1 MESNENYSVGAPT
14 LRRTPG
20 DRNLVKMG
28 FDIHPEVFFT
38 SGALILLFI
47 GITLLF
53 QAQTSAALTAIQTF
67 VSNVMGWF
75 LILATNVYLGTMVFL
90 AFSKF
95 GRIRLGGRDARP
107 DFPLFAWL
115 AMLFSA
121 GMGIGLMFWSVG
133 EPVFHFLAP
142 PLDGVAPETA
152 AAAQQAMGITF
163 FHWGLHAWG
172 IYASVGLALAF
183 FAFNWGLPL
192 TIRSVFYPILGDR
205 IYGWAGNAIDILA
218 VWATL
223 FGLAASLGF
232 GVGQISAGLNFLF
245 GTPDTTAMQVGLI
258 FIITG
263 FATASVVSGLG
274 AGVRRLSELNIY
286 LAAALMLFVLAVGPT
301 LFILGGFLQSLGYY
315 VSSLPRLSFWT
326 ETFENTQWQ
335 NSWTVFYWAWWIS
348 WSPFVGT
355 FIARIS
361 KGRTVRE
368 FVLGVLLLPSMVSF
382 LWMSVFGG
390 SAMYLELNNIGN
402 IADAV
407 NENVAT
413 ALFVMLENFPLSSIT
428 SFIGI
433 VLVVVFFVTS
443 SDSGSLVVDNLTSG
457 GKLESPVPQRVF
469 WAVMEGVIA
478 AVLMLSGGLDALQSA
493 SIAVGLPFACVLL
506 VMCFSLY
513 KGLNHEMAALEAA
526 ELRERETLSRRERSV
541 PIPEPILR

>member
-1 MESNENYSVGAPT
+1 MNSNGNRSVGAPVIN
-14 LRRTPG
+14 RTPG
-20 DRNLVKMG
+20 DRNFTKMG

-38 SGALILLFI
+38 SGVLILLFI
-47 GITLLF
+47 AITLLF
-53 QAQTSAALTAIQTF
+53 QEQTSQVLTNIQAF

-75 LILATNVYLGTMVFL
+75 LIIAVNVLLGTMVFL
-90 AFSKF
+90 AFSRLGK
-95 GRIRLGGRDARP
+95 IRLGGRHARP
-107 DFPLFAWL
+107 EFSTFAWL

-142 PLDGVAPETA
+142 PLNGVTAETA
-152 AAAQQAMGITF
+152 TAAQQAMGITF

-192 TIRSVFYPILGDR
+192 TVRSVFYPVLGDR

-223 FGLAASLGF
+223 FGLAASLGL

-263 FATASVVSGLG
+263 FATASVVSGIG
-274 AGVRRLSELNIY
+274 AGVKILSELNIY
-286 LAAALMLFVLAVGPT
+286 LAAALMVFVLAVGPT
-301 LFILGGFLQSLGYY
+301 LFILGGFLETLGYY
-315 VSSLPRLSFWT
+315 ASSLPQLSFWT

-361 KGRTVRE
+361 KGRTIRE

-402 IADAV
+402 LAEAV

-413 ALFVMLENFPLSSIT
+413 ALFVMLQNFPLTQLT
-428 SFIGI
+428 SFIAI

-457 GKLESPVPQRVF
+457 GKLDSPVPQRIF
-469 WAVMEGVIA
+469 WAVMEGVVA
-478 AVLMLSGGLDALQSA
+478 AVLLLSGGLDALQSA
-493 SIAVGLPFACVLL
+493 AIAVGLPFACVLL

-513 KGLNHEMAALEAA
+513 KGLNQERVALDA
-526 ELRERETLSRRERSV
+526 ERLRAQSPQTV
-541 PIPEPILR
+541 PEPVPEPVR

>member
-1 MESNENYSVGAPT
+1 MENNGNHSNGAPRVKT
-14 LRRTPG
+14 TRTPG
-20 DRNLVKMG
+20 DRNWVKWG
-28 FDIHPEVFFT
+28 FDLHPEVFFV

-47 GITLLF
+47 GITLVY
-53 QAQTSAALTAIQTF
+53 QEQTSATLTAIQGF

-75 LILATNVYLGTMVFL
+75 LILSANIYLGTMIIL
-90 AFSKF
+90 AFSRF
-95 GRIRLGGRDARP
+95 GSIRLGGQNARA

-133 EPVFHFLAP
+133 EPIFHFLAP
-142 PLDGVAPETA
+142 PLNGVEAETG
-152 AAAQQAMGITF
+152 AAAQQALGITF

-172 IYASVGLALAF
+172 IYAAVALALAF

-192 TIRSVFYPILGDR
+192 TMRSVFYPILGDR
-205 IYGWAGNAIDILA
+205 IYGWPGNAIDILA

-223 FGLAASLGF
+223 FGLASSLGF
-232 GVGQISAGLNFLF
+232 GVGQISAGFNFLF
-245 GTPDTTAMQVGLI
+245 DTPDTTAMQVGLI

-263 FATASVVSGLG
+263 FATASVVSGLD

-286 LAAALMLFVLAVGPT
+286 LAASLMIFVILVGPT
-301 LFILGGFLQSLGYY
+301 LFIFGSFAQTLGYY
-315 VSSLPRLSFWT
+315 AASLPFLSFWT
-326 ETFENTQWQ
+326 ETFEGTQWQ

-361 KGRTVRE
+361 RGRTVRE
-368 FVLGVLLLPSMVSF
+368 FILGVLLLPSIVSF

-390 SAMYLELNNIGN
+390 SALYLELNGIGN
-402 IADAV
+402 IAEAV

-413 ALFVMLENFPLSSIT
+413 ALFVMLQNFPLTGIT

-457 GKLESPVPQRVF
+457 GKLDSPVPQRVF
-469 WAVMEGVIA
+469 WAIMEGVVA
-478 AVLMLSGGLDALQSA
+478 AVLLLSGGLGALQSA
-493 SIAVGLPFACVLL
+493 AIAVGLPFACVLL
-506 VMCFSLY
+506 VMCYGLY
-513 KGLNHEMAALEAA
+513 RGLAREMADLEAQKLKA
-526 ELRERETLSRRERSV
+526 QEASLEEAV
-541 PIPEPILR
+541 PR

>member
-1 MESNENYSVGAPT
+1 MENNGNHSNGAPRVKT
-14 LRRTPG
+14 TRTPG
-20 DRNLVKMG
+20 DRNLVKWG
-28 FDIHPEVFFT
+28 FDLHPEVFFV

-47 GITLLF
+47 GITLIY
-53 QAQTSAALTAIQTF
+53 QEQTSATLTAIQGF

-75 LILATNVYLGTMVFL
+75 LILAANIYLGTMIIL
-90 AFSKF
+90 AFSRF
-95 GRIRLGGRDARP
+95 GSIRLGGQNARA

-133 EPVFHFLAP
+133 EPIYHFLAP
-142 PLDGVAPETA
+142 PLNGVEAETG
-152 AAAQQAMGITF
+152 AAAQQALGITF

-172 IYASVGLALAF
+172 IYAAVALALAF

-192 TIRSVFYPILGDR
+192 TMRSVFYPILGDR
-205 IYGWAGNAIDILA
+205 IYGWPGNAIDILA

-223 FGLAASLGF
+223 FGLASSLGF
-232 GVGQISAGLNFLF
+232 GVGQISAGFNFLF
-245 GTPDTTAMQVGLI
+245 DTPDTTAMQVGLI

-263 FATASVVSGLG
+263 FATASVVSGLD

-286 LAAALMLFVLAVGPT
+286 LAASLMIFVILVGPT
-301 LFILGGFLQSLGYY
+301 LFIFGSFAQTLGYY
-315 VSSLPRLSFWT
+315 AASLPFLSFWT
-326 ETFENTQWQ
+326 ETFEGTQWQ

-361 KGRTVRE
+361 RGRTVRE
-368 FVLGVLLLPSMVSF
+368 FILGVLLLPSIVSF

-390 SAMYLELNNIGN
+390 SALYLELNNIGN
-402 IADAV
+402 IAEAV

-413 ALFVMLENFPLSSIT
+413 ALFVMLQNFPLTGLT

-457 GKLESPVPQRVF
+457 GKLDSPIPQRVF
-469 WAVMEGVIA
+469 WAVMEGVVA
-478 AVLMLSGGLDALQSA
+478 AVLLLSGGLGALQSA
-493 SIAVGLPFACVLL
+493 AIAVGLPFACVLL
-506 VMCFSLY
+506 VMCYGLY
-513 KGLNHEMAALEAA
+513 RGLAREMADLEAQK
-526 ELRERETLSRRERSV
+526 LRAQEV
-541 PIPEPILR
+541 PLEEAVPR